1 MGLVMDKLALAIY
14 LSELAYIDYE
24 RRCADVWSEF
34 IRVDPWLALEVK
46 KLGYPEE
53 GLAEWV
59 PRSIV
64 VRVFACRISCS
75 WYARRGS
82 CPDTARIRFGFVKD
96 SAKTRIL
103 KHVQVFFK

>member
-1 MGLVMDKLALAIY
+1 MDKLALAIY

-46 KLGYPEE
+46 QLGFPEE

-59 PRSIV
+59 
-64 VRVFACRISCS
+64 
-75 WYARRGS
+75 
-82 CPDTARIRFGFVKD
+82 CPDRLSCVRSPAELLVHGRRDEVLVRIQRELNAA
-96 SAKTRIL
+96 S
-103 KHVQVFFK
+103 

>member
-1 MGLVMDKLALAIY
+1 MDKLRLAIY

-59 PRSIV
+59 
-64 VRVFACRISCS
+64 
-75 WYARRGS
+75 
-82 CPDTARIRFGFVKD
+82 CPDRMSCESSPAELLGEGKRDLVLVRIKRELD
-96 SAKTRIL
+96 SL
-103 KHVQVFFK
+103 L